1 MPPCLPAR
9 GRGVTFLHAILAR
22 LLGDFLATLLLGVVV
37 IMGFLTFNVLFL
49 IWLERKVA
57 GHIQRRPGPMEVGP
71 HGALQTVADM
81 LKLLSKQLFT
91 PVAAD
96 RYTYLLAPILVFMPT
111 LCVASLI
118 PVGDATAFAEMPYGL
133 IVITALS
140 GLTVISIFMAGW
152 SSNNKYAV
160 LGGLRSVAQV
170 VAYEIPVLLSAL
182 SVVLIAQTLDLQQF
196 GDTRF
201 WPHLFGLPLP
211 YVVVEPVAA
220 VIFLIGITAET
231 NRAPF
236 DSPEAES
243 ELVGGF
249 HTEYSGMRF
258 AMFFFAEY
266 TNMLVL
272 GALGATLFLGGWK
285 GPLLPGWLWIIL
297 KAYAVIVVMMWA
309 RWTFPRLRFDQLMS
323 FAWKLLIPLALA
335 NLVATALV
343 LGAIA

>member
-1 MPPCLPAR
+1 MSL
-9 GRGVTFLHAILAR
+9 LQR
-22 LLGDFLATLLLGVVV
+22 LLAGLIGDFAATLLLGVAF

-81 LKLLSKQLFT
+81 LKLLSKELFT

-196 GDTRF
+196 GDTHY

-236 DSPEAES
+236 DIPEAES

-266 TNMLVL
+266 TNMMVL

-297 KAYAVIVVMMWA
+297 KSYAVIVVMMWA

-343 LGAIA
+343 LGAIG

>member
-1 MPPCLPAR
+1 MLSA
-9 GRGVTFLHAILAR
+9 LHDLLAG
-22 LLGDFLATLLLGVVV
+22 LVGDYLATLVLGVVFL
-37 IMGFLTFNVLFL
+37 MGFLTFNVLFL

-57 GHIQRRPGPMEVGP
+57 GHIQRRLGPMEVGP

-81 LKLLSKQLFT
+81 LKLLSKELFT
-91 PVAAD
+91 PVAVD
-96 RYTYLLAPILVFMPT
+96 RSTYLLAPVLVFLPT

-118 PVGDATAFAEMPYGL
+118 PVGDAQAFAEMPNGL
-133 IVITALS
+133 IVIAALS

-160 LGGLRSVAQV
+160 LGGMRSVAQV
-170 VAYEIPVLLSAL
+170 VAYEIPVLLAAL
-182 SVVLIAQTLDLQQF
+182 SVVVIAQTLDLRRIVDAQ
-196 GDTRF
+196 RV
-201 WPHLFGLPLP
+201 PYILLEPL
-211 YVVVEPVAA
+211 AA
-220 VIFLIGITAET
+220 AIFFIGITAET

-236 DSPEAES
+236 DIPEAES

-272 GALGATLFLGGWK
+272 GALGATLFLGGWR
-285 GPLLPGWLWIIL
+285 GPLLPGWLWVIL
-297 KAYAVIVVMMWA
+297 KAYGVILLMMWA

-335 NLVATALV
+335 NLVVTALLV
-343 LGAIA
+343 PGAGS

>member
-1 MPPCLPAR
+1 MTA
-9 GRGVTFLHAILAR
+9 LHHLLAG
-22 LLGDFLATLLLGVVV
+22 LVGDYLATLVLGVVFL
-37 IMGFLTFNVLFL
+37 MGFLTFNVLFL

-57 GHIQRRPGPMEVGP
+57 GHIQRRLGPMEVGP

-81 LKLLSKQLFT
+81 LKLLSKELFT
-91 PVAAD
+91 PVAVD
-96 RYTYLLAPILVFMPT
+96 RSTYLLAPVLVFLPT

-118 PVGDATAFAEMPYGL
+118 PVGDAQAFAEMPNGL
-133 IVITALS
+133 IVIAALS

-160 LGGLRSVAQV
+160 LGGMRSVAQV
-170 VAYEIPVLLSAL
+170 VAYEIPVLLAAL
-182 SVVLIAQTLDLQQF
+182 SVVVIAQTLDLRRIVDAQ
-196 GDTRF
+196 RV
-201 WPHLFGLPLP
+201 PYILLEPL
-211 YVVVEPVAA
+211 AA
-220 VIFLIGITAET
+220 AIFFIGITAET

-236 DSPEAES
+236 DIPEAES

-272 GALGATLFLGGWK
+272 GALGATLFLGGWR
-285 GPLLPGWLWIIL
+285 GPLLPGWLWVIL
-297 KAYAVIVVMMWA
+297 KAYGVILLMMWA

-335 NLVATALV
+335 NLVVTALLV
-343 LGAIA
+343 PGTGS

>member
-1 MPPCLPAR
+1 MWLQ
-9 GRGVTFLHAILAR
+9 HALAR
-22 LLGDFLATLLLGVVV
+22 FLGTFGAQLLLGVVGV
-37 IMGFLTFNVLFL
+37 MGYLTFNVLFL

-71 HGALQTVADM
+71 HGAWQTVADM
-81 LKLLSKQLFT
+81 LKLLSKQLLT

-96 RYTYLLAPILVFMPT
+96 RFTYLFAPILVFLPT

-118 PVGDATAFAEMPYGL
+118 PIADVQTFADMPNGL
-133 IVITALS
+133 IVIVALS
-140 GLTVISIFMAGW
+140 GVTVISIFMAGW

-160 LGGLRSVAQV
+160 LGGMRSVAQV
-170 VAYEIPVLLSAL
+170 IAYEIPVLLAAL
-182 SVVLIAQTLDLQQF
+182 SVVLVAQSLDLRVIAAGQKV
-196 GDTRF
+196 
-201 WPHLFGLPLP
+201 P
-211 YVVVEPVAA
+211 YALLQPVAA
-220 VIFLIGITAET
+220 VIYLIGITAET

-236 DSPEAES
+236 DIPEAES

-285 GPLLPGWLWIIL
+285 GPLLPGTVWLLL
-297 KAYAVIVVMMWA
+297 KAYAVIFLMMWA

-323 FAWKLLIPLALA
+323 FAWKLLIPIALL
-335 NLVATALV
+335 NVAVTALV
-343 LGAIA
+343 LGVVR

>member
-1 MPPCLPAR
+1 MGAL
-9 GRGVTFLHAILAR
+9 TR
-22 LLGDFLATLLLGVVV
+22 LLAGLVGDTAARTVLGVVF

-57 GHIQRRPGPMEVGP
+57 GHIQRRLGPMEVGP
-71 HGALQTVADM
+71 HGSLQTLADM
-81 LKLLSKQLFT
+81 LKLLSKELFT
-91 PVAAD
+91 PLAAD
-96 RYTYLLAPILVFMPT
+96 RYTYLLAPILIFMPT
-111 LCVASLI
+111 LCVTSLI
-118 PVGDATAFAEMPYGL
+118 PVGDAVAFAEMPYGL

-160 LGGLRSVAQV
+160 LGGLRSVAQE

-182 SVVLIAQTLDLQQF
+182 SVVLIAQSLDLTQIVDRQS
-196 GDTRF
+196 
-201 WPHLFGLPLP
+201 LP
-211 YVVVEPVAA
+211 YILVEPLAA
-220 VIFLIGITAET
+220 LVFFIGITAET

-236 DSPEAES
+236 DIPEAES

-285 GPLLPGWLWIIL
+285 GPLLPGWLWIIV
-297 KAYAVIVVMMWA
+297 KAYAVILLMMWA

-323 FAWKLLIPLALA
+323 FAWKLLIPLALV
-335 NLVATALV
+335 NLVVTALV
-343 LGAIA
+343 VGFVA

>member
-1 MPPCLPAR
+1 MGALTHLLAGLVGDTVAR
-9 GRGVTFLHAILAR
+9 VV
-22 LLGDFLATLLLGVVV
+22 LGVVF

-57 GHIQRRPGPMEVGP
+57 GHIQRRLGPMEVGP
-71 HGALQTVADM
+71 HGSLQTVADM
-81 LKLLSKQLFT
+81 LKLLSKELFT
-91 PVAAD
+91 PLAAD
-96 RYTYLLAPILVFMPT
+96 RWTYLLAPILIFMPT

-118 PVGDATAFAEMPYGL
+118 PVGNAAPFGAMPYGL
-133 IVITALS
+133 IVIAALS

-182 SVVLIAQTLDLQQF
+182 SVVLIAQTLDLQQL
-196 GDTRF
+196 GDTQY
-201 WPHLFGLPLP
+201 WPHLFGVPVP
-211 YVVVEPVAA
+211 YVVAEPVAA
-220 VIFLIGITAET
+220 IIFFIGITAET

-236 DSPEAES
+236 DIPEAES

-272 GALGATLFLGGWK
+272 GALGATLFLGGWR
-285 GPLLPGWLWIIL
+285 GPLLPGWLWIL
-297 KAYAVIVVMMWA
+297 VKSYAVILLMMWA

-343 LGAIA
+343 LGVAA